1 MQNVSQLWKDN
12 QNRTLACESDIEI
25 SLKITDPSAYVDA
38 VGENNGEMYY
48 SDTNYIVSD
57 GDKIVH
63 PYATL
68 EQNLWVLDG
77 SREILPDSDYGEV
90 GYVSYAIC
98 DDNGLF
104 IANPVVS
111 INYSKVHT
119 NPLQG
124 ITIRWSDFLTEY
136 AKEFTVEVYNGDDV
150 IASKTITD
158 NTNVLSIIEMDI
170 VNYDRVTVEVEK
182 WSMPHRRARI
192 CEFFVGVLRVFSKS
206 DVFSYNCSHSIDPL
220 SAELP
225 KTEISFSIDNL
236 NDIYNPYNADGLSK
250 YLMERQEINVLYG
263 YKLSTG
269 IEWIKGAKVYI
280 SGWDAKQ
287 NGLTADFQARDI
299 LEFMTGT
306 YYKGKYNANGTS
318 LYDLAEDVLEDAGL
332 PTNSDGAKKWVIDER
347 LKNIYTIAPL
357 PIDTHANCLQMIA
370 NAGECVLYPDRRGKL
385 HIDRSIVNSNEKEST
400 DYSISYFNSYSK
412 SDLTLSKPL
421 KQVDVP
427 WYNYFVSGEKTDL
440 YQSTVSVNGTSD
452 IVIVYSTP
460 GENIEVSVANG
471 TLNSSICYTNAC
483 ILNITANGDVDVL
496 VRGNSIE
503 TSSIISTTPSGSEG
517 EVVTVDNPLI
527 TSQERAVAIGSWAER
542 YLKNRMILSSDW
554 RADPR
559 LDVLDMVVN
568 ENDYGSNQEM
578 MTSISYSYNGAFH
591 GSGEGRVI

>member
-38 VGENNGEMYY
+38 VGENNGEMYF

-57 GDKIVH
+57 GDKVIH

-68 EQNLWVLDG
+68 EPNQWVLDG

-90 GYVSYAIC
+90 GYVSYAMC
-98 DDNGLF
+98 DANGLF
-104 IANPVVS
+104 VANPVVS
-111 INYSKVHT
+111 IKYSKVHT

-136 AKEFTVEVYNGDDV
+136 AKEFTVTVYNGENIIV
-150 IASKTITD
+150 SKTITD
-158 NTNVLSIIEMDI
+158 NTNVLSIIDVDI
-170 VNYDRVTVEVEK
+170 VNYDRVTLEIKK
-182 WSMPHRRARI
+182 WSMAYRRARI

-206 DVFSYNCSHSIDPL
+206 DVFSYNCSHNIDPL

-225 KTEISFSIDNL
+225 KTEISFSLDNL
-236 NDIYNPYNADGLSK
+236 DDIYNPYNADGLSK

-306 YYKGKYNANGTS
+306 YYKGMYNANGTS

-347 LKNIYTIAPL
+347 LKNIYTVAPL

-385 HIDRSIVNSNEKEST
+385 HIDRSIVSSNEKEPT
-400 DYSISYFNSYSK
+400 DYSISHFNSYSK

-427 WYNYFVSGEKTDL
+427 WYSYFVSGEKTDL
-440 YQSTVSVNGTSD
+440 YQSTISINGTSD
-452 IVIVYSTP
+452 VVIVYSTP
-460 GENIEVSVANG
+460 GENIEVSVTNG

-483 ILNITANGDVDVL
+483 ILNITAEGDVDVL

-517 EVVTVDNPLI
+517 EVVTVGNPLI
-527 TSQERAVAIGSWAER
+527 TSQERAVAVGSWAER
-542 YLKNRMILSSDW
+542 YMKNRMILSSDW